1 MVFVSVCKAIYDFTP
16 EEEDAK
22 DQLTFAEGDI
32 LFITDKSSM
41 DEEGQ
46 TSEESNDWWVAKH
59 SETEATGDV
68 PISYVEEVKK
78 KKKHKKKT

>member
-46 TSEESNDWWVAKH
+46 TSEESNEWCVYKNY
-59 SETEATGDV
+59 GN
-68 PISYVEEVKK
+68 
-78 KKKHKKKT
+78 KKTEYN